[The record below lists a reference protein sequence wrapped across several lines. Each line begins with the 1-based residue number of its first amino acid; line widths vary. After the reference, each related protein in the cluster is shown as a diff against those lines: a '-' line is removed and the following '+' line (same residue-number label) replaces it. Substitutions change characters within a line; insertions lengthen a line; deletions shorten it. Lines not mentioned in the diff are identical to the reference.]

1 MQVAGRFVAALVA
14 FVALGA
20 CAPAE
25 QPPAAPVV
33 LPGAPGDEPKIAT
46 AEDLRQLARSA
57 PPGTA
62 EATYVT
68 MMIGHH
74 QQALDMTALAPTRA
88 QHPKV
93 RALAERIGGAQAPEI
108 AMMQGWLA
116 GHGGEHAAHGHDHGT
131 MPGMATPE
139 QLSQLAASNGKDFD
153 RLFLQLMTTHHEGA
167 LTMATDLLTQGL
179 DEQVH
184 EMAQDVLAT
193 QTDEIATMRGLA
205 AEVG

>member
-1 MQVAGRFVAALVA
+1 MQVGRLVA
-14 FVALGA
+14 GAVAIVALSA

-25 QPPAAPVV
+25 QQQPPAPVV
-33 LPGAPGDEPKIAT
+33 LPGAPGDEPKVAT
-46 AEDLRQLARSA
+46 ADDLANLARSA

-62 EATYVT
+62 ETTYVT

-74 QQALDMTALAPTRA
+74 QQALEMTALAPARA

-131 MPGMATPE
+131 MPGMATP
-139 QLSQLAASNGKDFD
+139 QQLAELGGATGADFD
-153 RLFLQLMTTHHEGA
+153 RLFLRLMTTHHEGA
-167 LTMATDLLTQGL
+167 VTMATDLLTQGL

-184 EMAQDVLAT
+184 EMAQDVLVT